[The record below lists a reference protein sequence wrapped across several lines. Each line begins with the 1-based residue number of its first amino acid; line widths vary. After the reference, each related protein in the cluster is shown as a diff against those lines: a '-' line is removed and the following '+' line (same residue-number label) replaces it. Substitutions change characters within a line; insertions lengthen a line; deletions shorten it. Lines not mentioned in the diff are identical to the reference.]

1 MMLEV
6 LRQDYVRTA
15 RSKGLGEQVVLSRHA
30 LRNALIPVTT
40 VLGPAL
46 AARITGSFF
55 VENMFSFPGAGR
67 LFIQAI
73 GQRDY
78 SVIMGTTLLY
88 AAIIALANLAVDLV
102 YAWLD
107 PRIAYS

>member
-1 MMLEV
+1 
-6 LRQDYVRTA
+6 
-15 RSKGLGEQVVLSRHA
+15 
-30 LRNALIPVTT
+30 
-40 VLGPAL
+40 
-46 AARITGSFF
+46 
-55 VENMFSFPGAGR
+55 

-88 AAIIALANLAVDLV
+88 AAVIALANLAVDLV